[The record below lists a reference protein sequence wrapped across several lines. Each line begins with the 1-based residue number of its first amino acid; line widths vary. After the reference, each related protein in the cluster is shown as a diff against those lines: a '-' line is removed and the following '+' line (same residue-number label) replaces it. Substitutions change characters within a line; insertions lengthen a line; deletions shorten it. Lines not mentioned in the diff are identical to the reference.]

1 MVDPKLLTLIEVEKR
16 SSFTAAA
23 KALNLTQPAVSQHIH
38 MLEKETGI
46 RIFNKVGTSLRLT
59 PEGEILLRYAKRIV
73 SIYRELASKLK
84 DEARGKKGY
93 IVGITHTAEANLIAE
108 VLASYA
114 SEHPGTRI
122 KIKTDA
128 IKNLYDKLSSYEI
141 DLAVVDGPLPNKK
154 YSSILLDTDSLVAVM
169 SKHHRLAFKRVL
181 TIDDLKKEF
190 PTWRFEEVDTL
201 AITGLSKA
209 IIEEALPLYEKGASL
224 DEVKKAIEDARQH
237 FAITLFADDL
247 KFFKASGRVSGISAF
262 LGGALGI
269 KPIISIDKDGYMK
282 PVGKVAGKKK
292 AFMTIIEDIE
302 KKGDDIANHPFLIVH
317 SDISKELLDYLRGL
331 IVKHFGDIKAEEII
345 VSPVGGSHAGP
356 DCLGIAFHAKH
367 R

>member
-84 DEARGKKGY
+84 DEAHGKKGY

-181 TIDDLKKEF
+181 TIDDLKKE
-190 PTWRFEEVDTL
+190 PLVLR
-201 AITGLSKA
+201 SK
-209 IIEEALPLYEKGASL
+209 ESET
-224 DEVKKAIEDARQH
+224 R
-237 FAITLFADDL
+237 TLFMAAL
-247 KFFKASGRVSGISAF
+247 SSSGH
-262 LGGALGI
+262 
-269 KPIISIDKDGYMK
+269 SIDEFNVVLEIDNI
-282 PVGKVAGKKK
+282 
-292 AFMTIIEDIE
+292 MTI
-302 KKGDDIANHPFLIVH
+302 
-317 SDISKELLDYLRGL
+317 KE
-331 IVKHFGDIKAEEII
+331 I
-345 VSPVGGSHAGP
+345 VSKGEYISVLPRSACHSYGDKEMLSLRPIENLNMSREVSIVYPSDSIDRDFLDA
-356 DCLGIAFHAKH
+356 LVLSYKEKMA